1 MLLLFECEFEL
12 LFEFEFD
19 DDDVVVVVD
28 TFFSSNRCKLKF

>member
-1 MLLLFECEFEL
+1 MLLLFEL

-28 TFFSSNRCKLKF
+28 TFFSSNRCKFKF